1 MELAVVLV
9 LVVLVL
15 VLELLIADGL
25 NAGTGTHMTE
35 ALQGSQASARSN
47 VAPGNMG
54 IGHGMASLASLLGAL
69 LGGAMPVPPSL
80 AVRAWCKPC

>member
-1 MELAVVLV
+1 MLVLV
-9 LVVLVL
+9 LVLVL

-35 ALQGSQASARSN
+35 ALQGSQGSARSN

-54 IGHGMASLASLLGAL
+54 IGHCLACLASLASLLGAL
-69 LGGAMPVPPSL
+69 LGEPCLCPSL
-80 AVRAWCKPC
+80 AVRARCKAC